1 MLTNRHMSLYDY
13 ADKIEK
19 ATLSV
24 SHLIG
29 ISTAQEAN
37 IRPSP
42 RASTSPV
49 ILEEKPVLKSTL
61 MLS

>member
-1 MLTNRHMSLYDY
+1 MSLYDY

-24 SHLIG
+24 SLLNHDIDK
-29 ISTAQEAN
+29 TN

-42 RASTSPV
+42 KASTSLE
-49 ILEEKPVLKSTL
+49 ISEEKPVLRNTL
-61 MLS
+61 MPSYPDFRSG